1 MADLKQ
7 KLYEACA
14 RHLHDRITELTASLR
29 SIQESANEETKSSS
43 GDKYETGRAMAHL
56 EIEKLQ
62 TQLAEANK
70 MMADLNRIS
79 IKENSAAIKAGSL
92 VFTSRGNFFIAI
104 HAGEHTLDGTH
115 FFVVSPAS
123 PIAQKMLGLKA
134 GDEFTLNNRAFSIV
148 QTL

>member
-62 TQLAEANK
+62 TQLAEANRMK
-70 MMADLNRIS
+70 ADLTRVPLND
-79 IKENSAAIKAGSL
+79 NSSTIKAGSL

-148 QTL
+148 QTR

>member
-14 RHLHDRITELTASLR
+14 RHLHDRIAELTASLR

-62 TQLAEANK
+62 TQLAEANRMK
-70 MMADLNRIS
+70 ADLTRVPLND
-79 IKENSAAIKAGSL
+79 NSSTIKAGSL

>member
-14 RHLHDRITELTASLR
+14 RHLHDRIAELTASLR

-62 TQLAEANK
+62 SQLAEANK
-70 MMADLNRIS
+70 MKADLTRVPLTD
-79 IKENSAAIKAGSL
+79 NSSTIKAGSL

-148 QTL
+148 QTR